1 MMMTEILDGRI
12 LSYKIRQ
19 QLKQRITRLQE
30 HKVIPALAVVL
41 VGSDNASQIYVRN
54 KHRAAAEVG
63 LTTYDFKLPETVTEE
78 ALLALI
84 AKLNVDSSI
93 HGILVQ
99 LPLPRQINA
108 AKVTAAIDP
117 AKDVDGFHP
126 LNIGQLFLNNP
137 QSLPCTPHGIMR
149 LLAEHQIDVA
159 SKHAVIVGRSN
170 IVGRPIAALL
180 LNADATVTIT
190 HSKTVN
196 LRELT
201 RQADILIV
209 ATGRA
214 EFIKRADVKPGV
226 VVVDVGMNRDATG
239 KLVGDVDFT
248 EVAPVAAAI
257 TPVPGGVG
265 PMTIAMLLEQTV
277 KFAERQ
283 IGG

>member
-1 MMMTEILDGRI
+1 MTEIIDGRA
-12 LSYKIRQ
+12 LSHKIRQ
-19 QLKQRITRLQE
+19 QLKQRTALLRARGI
-30 HKVIPALAVVL
+30 IPALAVIL

-54 KHRAAAEVG
+54 KHRAAEEVG
-63 LTTYDFKLPETVTEE
+63 LATQDFKFPDATTEE
-78 ALLALI
+78 ELLELI
-84 AKLNVDSSI
+84 TKLNVDPKV

-99 LPLPRQINA
+99 LPLPPQINA
-108 AKVTAAIDP
+108 AKITAAINP
-117 AKDVDGFHP
+117 IKDVDGFHP
-126 LNIGQLFLNNP
+126 LNVGQLFLNDP

-149 LLAEHQIDVA
+149 LLAEHQINVA
-159 SKHAVIVGRSN
+159 GKHVVIVGRSN
-170 IVGRPIAALL
+170 IVGRPMAALL

-190 HSKTVN
+190 HSKTSN

-209 ATGRA
+209 AIGRA
-214 EFIKRADVKPGV
+214 EFIKKADVKPGV
-226 VVVDVGMNRDATG
+226 VVVDVGMNRNAAG

-248 EVAPVAAAI
+248 EVEPMATAI

-277 KFAERQ
+277 RFAERK

>member
-1 MMMTEILDGRI
+1 MTEIIDGRA
-12 LSYKIRQ
+12 LSHKIRQ
-19 QLKQRITRLQE
+19 QLKQRTALLRARGI
-30 HKVIPALAVVL
+30 IPALAVIL

-63 LTTYDFKLPETVTEE
+63 LATQDFKFPDTTTEE
-78 ALLALI
+78 ELLELI
-84 AKLNVDSSI
+84 TKLNVDPKV

-99 LPLPRQINA
+99 LPLPPQINA
-108 AKVTAAIDP
+108 AKITAAINP
-117 AKDVDGFHP
+117 IKDVDGFHP
-126 LNIGQLFLNNP
+126 LNVGQLFLNDP

-149 LLAEHQIDVA
+149 LLAEHQINVA
-159 SKHAVIVGRSN
+159 GKHVVIVGRSN
-170 IVGRPIAALL
+170 IVGRPMAALL

-190 HSKTVN
+190 HSKTSN

-209 ATGRA
+209 AIGRA
-214 EFIKRADVKPGV
+214 EFIKKTDVKPGV
-226 VVVDVGMNRDATG
+226 VVVDVGMNRNAAG

-248 EVAPVAAAI
+248 EVEPMATAI

-277 KFAERQ
+277 RFAERK

>member
-1 MMMTEILDGRI
+1 MTEIIDGRA
-12 LSYKIRQ
+12 LSHKIRQ
-19 QLKQRITRLQE
+19 QLKQRTALLRARGI
-30 HKVIPALAVVL
+30 IPALAVIL

-54 KHRAAAEVG
+54 KHRAAEEVG
-63 LTTYDFKLPETVTEE
+63 LATQDFKFPDATTEE
-78 ALLALI
+78 ELLELI
-84 AKLNVDSSI
+84 TKLNVDPKV

-99 LPLPRQINA
+99 LPLPPQINA
-108 AKVTAAIDP
+108 AKITAAINP
-117 AKDVDGFHP
+117 IKDVDGFHP
-126 LNIGQLFLNNP
+126 LNVGQLFLNDP

-149 LLAEHQIDVA
+149 LLAEHQINVA
-159 SKHAVIVGRSN
+159 GKHVVIVGRSN
-170 IVGRPIAALL
+170 IVGRPMAALL

-190 HSKTVN
+190 HSKTSN

-209 ATGRA
+209 AIGRA
-214 EFIKRADVKPGV
+214 EFIKKTDVKPGV
-226 VVVDVGMNRDATG
+226 VVVDVGMNRNAAG

-248 EVAPVAAAI
+248 EVEPMATAI

-277 KFAERQ
+277 RFAERK

>member
-1 MMMTEILDGRI
+1 MTEIIDGRA
-12 LSYKIRQ
+12 LSHKIRQ
-19 QLKQRITRLQE
+19 QLKQRTTLLRARGI
-30 HKVIPALAVVL
+30 IPALAVIL

-63 LTTYDFKLPETVTEE
+63 LATQDFKFPDTTTEE
-78 ALLALI
+78 ELLELI
-84 AKLNVDSSI
+84 TKLNVDPKV

-99 LPLPRQINA
+99 LPLPPQINA
-108 AKVTAAIDP
+108 AKITAAINP
-117 AKDVDGFHP
+117 IKDVDGFHP
-126 LNIGQLFLNNP
+126 LNVGQLFLNDP

-149 LLAEHQIDVA
+149 LLAEHQINVA
-159 SKHAVIVGRSN
+159 GKHVVIVGRSN
-170 IVGRPIAALL
+170 IVGRPMAALL

-190 HSKTVN
+190 HSKTSN

-209 ATGRA
+209 AIGRA
-214 EFIKRADVKPGV
+214 EFIKKADVKPGV
-226 VVVDVGMNRDATG
+226 VVVDVGMNRNAAG

-248 EVAPVAAAI
+248 EVEPMATAI

-277 KFAERQ
+277 RFAERK

>member
-1 MMMTEILDGRI
+1 MTEIIDGRA
-12 LSYKIRQ
+12 LSHKIRQ
-19 QLKQRITRLQE
+19 QLKQRTALLRARGI
-30 HKVIPALAVVL
+30 IPALAVIL

-63 LTTYDFKLPETVTEE
+63 LATQDFKFPDTTTEE
-78 ALLALI
+78 ELLELI
-84 AKLNVDSSI
+84 TKLNVDPKV

-99 LPLPRQINA
+99 LPLPPQINA
-108 AKVTAAIDP
+108 AKITAAINP
-117 AKDVDGFHP
+117 IKDVDGFHP
-126 LNIGQLFLNNP
+126 LNVGQLFLNDP

-149 LLAEHQIDVA
+149 LLAEHQINVA
-159 SKHAVIVGRSN
+159 GKHVVIVGRSN
-170 IVGRPIAALL
+170 IVGRPMAALL

-190 HSKTVN
+190 HSKTSN

-209 ATGRA
+209 AIGRA
-214 EFIKRADVKPGV
+214 EFIKKADVKPGV
-226 VVVDVGMNRDATG
+226 VVVDVGMNRNAAG

-248 EVAPVAAAI
+248 EVEPMATAI

-277 KFAERQ
+277 RFAERK

>member
-1 MMMTEILDGRI
+1 MTEIIDGRA
-12 LSYKIRQ
+12 LSHKIRQ
-19 QLKQRITRLQE
+19 QLKQRTALLRARGI
-30 HKVIPALAVVL
+30 IPALAVIL

-63 LTTYDFKLPETVTEE
+63 LATQDFKFPDATTEE
-78 ALLALI
+78 ELLELI
-84 AKLNVDSSI
+84 TKLNVDPKV

-99 LPLPRQINA
+99 LPLPPQINA
-108 AKVTAAIDP
+108 AKITAAINP
-117 AKDVDGFHP
+117 IKDVDGFHP
-126 LNIGQLFLNNP
+126 LNVGQLFLNDP

-149 LLAEHQIDVA
+149 LLAEHQINVA
-159 SKHAVIVGRSN
+159 GKHVVIVGRSN
-170 IVGRPIAALL
+170 IVGRPMAALL

-190 HSKTVN
+190 HSKTSN

-209 ATGRA
+209 AIGRA
-214 EFIKRADVKPGV
+214 EFIKKADVKPGV
-226 VVVDVGMNRDATG
+226 VVVDVGMNRNAAG

-248 EVAPVAAAI
+248 EVEPMATAI

-277 KFAERQ
+277 RFAERK